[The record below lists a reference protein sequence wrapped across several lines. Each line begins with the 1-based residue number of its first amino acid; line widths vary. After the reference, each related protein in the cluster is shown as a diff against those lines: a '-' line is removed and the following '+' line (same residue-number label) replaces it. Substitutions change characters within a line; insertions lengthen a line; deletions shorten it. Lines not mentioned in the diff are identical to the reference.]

1 MRAENAFENAI
12 DALHLVYGYAVM
24 CNDENL
30 RSFANAVI
38 CGNDAKASAEFWIKD
53 LPSVLDKL
61 EAPKP
66 KKRRP
71 KPKDRSICIST
82 PKIVKRRTK

>member
-12 DALHLVYGYAVM
+12 DALHLVYGYAAM

-38 CGNDAKASAEFWIKD
+38 CGNDATASAEFWIKD
-53 LPSVLDKL
+53 LPCVLDKL
-61 EAPKP
+61 GIPKP
-66 KKRRP
+66 KKLRP
-71 KPKDRSICIST
+71 KPKDKSICIT
-82 PKIVKRRTK
+82 RPRITKRRS